1 MSIFQKTLKNKT
13 VLITEPIAQAK
24 AVAIGFW
31 FSTGSRY
38 EKDGEHGISH
48 FVEHMLFK
56 GTKTKSSYDIACGFD
71 YIGSYVNAFTDRE
84 TVCMHCTVPENKVVY
99 ALEYFCD
106 MAQNSVFDTEE
117 VERERNVIESEIIS
131 SRDDPE
137 EAASDAVMQALWPE
151 DSLSFSISGD
161 VEDIKKLTRNQLYDW
176 YQKYIVHGKLTV
188 CIAGK
193 VDIEEAAKILET
205 LPLHEEQK
213 LENGLFDTIMKEPV
227 WHGGKSMIKALF
239 LQEQIFL
246 LYPVKPAESNHQM
259 MVQNVFNAI
268 VGDTMSSRLFQRLR
282 ESGGYSYNV
291 YSYFNMFSDCGYW
304 CAYASASKEKTMCVI
319 ADMQDE
325 LKKLLASGITEA
337 ELEGAKQHLC
347 GEEII
352 AGEDMENH
360 VKRLIRSYVNKT
372 DFIDTEQI
380 ISDIMSV
387 TKEEVSSFIAE
398 LLNNK
403 NFALILYG
411 PKKSKMELKK
421 I

>member
-1 MSIFQKTLKNKT
+1 MSVFQKTLKNKT
-13 VLITEPIAQAK
+13 VLIAEPIAQAK
-24 AVAIGFW
+24 TVAIGFW

-56 GTKTKSSYDIACGFD
+56 GTKTKSSYDIACAFD

-84 TVCMHCTVPENKVVY
+84 AVCMHCTVPKNKVAY

-106 MAQNSVFDTEE
+106 MTENSLFASEE

-137 EAASDAVMQALWPE
+137 EAASDAVMQALWP
-151 DSLSFSISGD
+151 DQALSASIAGD
-161 VEDIKKLTRNQLYDW
+161 TDDVKNLTRDQLYEW
-176 YQKYIVHGKLTV
+176 YLKYIVHGKLTV
-188 CIAGK
+188 CIAGNC
-193 VDIEEAAKILET
+193 DIEEVTKVLESLSEHT
-205 LPLHEEQK
+205 EQK
-213 LENGLFDTIMKEPV
+213 IQEGLFDSVFSFPLWKS
-227 WHGGKSMIKALF
+227 GKSMIKAPF

-246 LYPVKPAESNHQM
+246 LYPLKPVKNNHQM
-259 MVQNVFNAI
+259 LVQNIFNAI

-282 ESGGYSYNV
+282 EAGGYSYNV

-304 CAYASASKEKTMCVI
+304 CAYASASKEKTFCVI
-319 ADMQDE
+319 KEMQEE
-325 LKKLLASGITEA
+325 LQKLLASGISES

-372 DFIDTEQI
+372 DYLDTEKL

-387 TKEEVSSFIAE
+387 TKEEVSSFIEE

-411 PKKSKMELKK
+411 PKKSKMELDK